1 MGAVRQGA
9 IEVGGSRM
17 SWRSLAVIIAA
28 VLLADQAT
36 KHAIE
41 RYTTG
46 DYFHVVIPGLLNL
59 IHTHNPGVAFSMF
72 ADAHSPAV
80 RFLLV
85 LFSFGVIV
93 FLFWLLAAERAGG
106 RLGQIGM
113 ALILGGAVGNVLDR
127 LTQRGVTDFIDLHVG
142 SYHWPTFN
150 VADSAIVVGAVIV
163 VVELFRDWGHPRGQ
177 QGVS

>member
-1 MGAVRQGA
+1 MAGA
-9 IEVGGSRM
+9 
-17 SWRSLAVIIAA
+17 RSVAWGWLVFVI
-28 VLLADQAT
+28 VLVLGADQAA

-41 RYTTG
+41 KYTTM

-72 ADAHSPAV
+72 ANAHSPAV

-85 LFSFGVIV
+85 LFSVGVIV

-106 RLGQIGM
+106 KMGQIGM
-113 ALILGGAVGNVLDR
+113 ALIIGGAVGNVVDR
-127 LTQRGVTDFIDLHVG
+127 LTQRGVTDFIDLHLG

-150 VADSAIVVGAVIV
+150 VADSAIVVGAALVLL
-163 VVELFRDWGHPRGQ
+163 ELFRDWNRSADRNGAR
-177 QGVS
+177 

>member
-1 MGAVRQGA
+1 VA
-9 IEVGGSRM
+9 GSRM
-17 SWRSLAVIIAA
+17 SWRSLILIIAV
-28 VLLADQAT
+28 VLLADRAT

-46 DYFHVVIPGLLNL
+46 DYFKVVIPGLLNL
-59 IHTHNPGVAFSMF
+59 IHTHNPGIAFSMF
-72 ADAHSPAV
+72 ADAHSPLV
-80 RFLLV
+80 RISLV
-85 LFSFGVIV
+85 FFSVAVIV

-127 LTQRGVTDFIDLHVG
+127 LTQRGVTDFIDLHIG

-150 VADSAIVVGAVIV
+150 VADSAIVVGAAMVLL
-163 VVELFRDWGHPRGQ
+163 ELFSDWGHPSSSKG
-177 QGVS
+177 

>member
-1 MGAVRQGA
+1 MAGR
-9 IEVGGSRM
+9 RM
-17 SWRSLAVIIAA
+17 SWRSLALIIAV

-41 RYTTG
+41 RYTTS

-80 RFLLV
+80 RFFLV

-127 LTQRGVTDFIDLHVG
+127 LTRRGVTDFIDLHMG

-163 VVELFRDWGHPRGQ
+163 VVELFRDWGHPRGER
-177 QGVS
+177 GVS

>member
-1 MGAVRQGA
+1 MAGR
-9 IEVGGSRM
+9 RM
-17 SWRSLAVIIAA
+17 SWPSLALIIAV

-41 RYTTG
+41 RYTAS
-46 DYFHVVIPGLLNL
+46 DYFHLVIPGLLNL

-80 RFLLV
+80 RFFLV

-113 ALILGGAVGNVLDR
+113 TLILGGAVGNVLDR

-150 VADSAIVVGAVIV
+150 VADSAIVVGAVMV

>member
-1 MGAVRQGA
+1 MAGARSVAWGWLVMV
-9 IEVGGSRM
+9 IVLVLVG
-17 SWRSLAVIIAA
+17 
-28 VLLADQAT
+28 DQAA

-41 RYTTG
+41 KYTPA

-72 ADAHSPAV
+72 ANAHSPVV

-85 LFSFGVIV
+85 LFSVAVIV

-106 RLGQIGM
+106 RMGQIGM
-113 ALILGGAVGNVLDR
+113 ALIIGGAVGNVLDR
-127 LTQRGVTDFIDLHVG
+127 LTRRGVTDFIDLHVG

-150 VADSAIVVGAVIV
+150 VADSAIVAGAALVLL
-163 VVELFRDWGHPRGQ
+163 ELFRDWNRPADRKGAR
-177 QGVS
+177 

>member
-1 MGAVRQGA
+1 MT
-9 IEVGGSRM
+9 GSRM
-17 SWRSLAVIIAA
+17 SWWSLALMIAA
-28 VLLADQAT
+28 VLAADQAT

-41 RYTTG
+41 HYTTP
-46 DYFHVVIPGLLNL
+46 DYFRVVIPGLLNL

-72 ADAHSPAV
+72 ADAHSPVV
-80 RFLLV
+80 RLFLV
-85 LFSFGVIV
+85 VFSLAVIV
-93 FLFWLLAAERAGG
+93 FLFWLLKAERAGG

-127 LTQRGVTDFIDLHVG
+127 LTQRGVTDFIDLHAG

-150 VADSAIVVGAVIV
+150 VADSAIVVGAVMV
-163 VVELFRDWGHPRGQ
+163 VLELFRDWGHPRGQ